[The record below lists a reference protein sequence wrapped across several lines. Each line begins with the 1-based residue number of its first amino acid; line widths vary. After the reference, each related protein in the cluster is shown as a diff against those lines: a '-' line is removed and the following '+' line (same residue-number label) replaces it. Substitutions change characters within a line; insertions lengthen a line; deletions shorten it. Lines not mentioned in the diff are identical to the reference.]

1 MENLRNHSLI
11 KKINRSKILN
21 TIRQNPLVARSQIAE
36 KTELDKK
43 SITNFVTELL
53 ADGLVEEAGRREGTS
68 GRPFT
73 MLRFCEKYV
82 VGIYIGPYFTRG
94 VLLDLYGSIVSS
106 YEEEYPMLASRE
118 TILKTLENVYM
129 RLTFGNNA
137 IYGVGVC
144 LPGIIDLEAGMVI
157 ESVNIPSLNGMNYS
171 EEFAKIIRHPLFVEE
186 ESAAIAMG
194 EKWFGTGRNYDDF
207 VCVELS
213 GGIGSGII
221 YQRRLFK
228 GAGKYAGEL
237 GHVVVHRDG
246 NLCRCGNRG
255 CLEAYASET
264 AILPEFNKFLP
275 EPLTRLAYYEQGSIP
290 EAEFNRIRDHVANEI
305 GRGLAAMVN
314 ILCPRVI
321 ILTGVITDV
330 FGQPLLDAIRRD
342 VEKYCLKGCFENTS
356 IYISKL
362 ELLDALGAAT
372 LPLADIFEVPDYY
385 YV

>member
-1 MENLRNHSLI
+1 MEILKNHSLI
-11 KKINRSKILN
+11 KRINRSKILN
-21 TIRQNPLVARSQIAE
+21 TIRLNPLVARSQIAD

-53 ADGLVEEAGRREGTS
+53 ADGLVEEAGRREGAS

-82 VGIYIGPYFTRG
+82 VGIYIGPYFIRG
-94 VLLDLYGSIVSS
+94 VLLDLYGTIVSS
-106 YEEEYPMLASRE
+106 YEEEYPILPSRE
-118 TILKTLENVYM
+118 TLLKTLENVYM

-137 IYGVGVC
+137 VYGVGIC
-144 LPGIIDLEAGMVI
+144 LPGIIDLDGETVI
-157 ESVNIPSLNGMNYS
+157 ESVNLPSLNGLNYR
-171 EEFAKIIRHPLFVEE
+171 EAFAEAIRHPFFVEE
-186 ESAAIAMG
+186 ESAAIALG
-194 EKWFGTGRNYDDF
+194 EKWFGIGRHYDDF
-207 VCVELS
+207 ICVELS

-237 GHVVVHRDG
+237 GHVVVYPNG
-246 NLCRCGNRG
+246 KACRCGNLG

-264 AILPEFNKFLP
+264 AILPEINRFLDK
-275 EPLTRLAYYEQGSIP
+275 PLNRLAYYEPGTLP
-290 EAEFNRIRDHVANEI
+290 EAEFARIRNHLAGEI
-305 GRGLAAMVN
+305 GRGLAAVVN

-321 ILTGVITDV
+321 ILTGTIPDV
-330 FGQPLLDAIRRD
+330 FGEGLIGPIKESMA
-342 VEKYCLKGCFENTS
+342 KACLKGCFEHTN
-356 IYISKL
+356 IYISRL

-372 LPLADIFEVPDYY
+372 LPLADIFEVPDFY